1 MESRKNLYVWLSQRH
16 HQLSKEV
23 IHFGQR
29 YQRFLFARFSREEK
43 RALPFCSP
51 ALSPLKRTCLACSRF
66 FPGKITRF
74 DVISKRKS
82 FSLSS
87 YYYFLSA
94 RIKLGE
100 DSRDRYAKLINL
112 KREEKSLFSSNIF
125 ENSQQISI
133 TVIISEESLNFSS
146 N

>member
-1 MESRKNLYVWLSQRH
+1 MWLSQRH
-16 HQLSKEV
+16 HQLSKKV

-43 RALPFCSP
+43 RALPFSP

-82 FSLSS
+82 FSLSY
-87 YYYFLSA
+87 YYYFLLA

-100 DSRDRYAKLINL
+100 DSKDFYTKLINL
-112 KREEKSLFSSNIF
+112 KREEKSLFFSNIF
-125 ENSQQISI
+125 ENFQQIS

>member
-43 RALPFCSP
+43 RALPFSP

-87 YYYFLSA
+87 SYYFLSA

-100 DSRDRYAKLINL
+100 DSRDRYAKLIQF
-112 KREEKSLFSSNIF
+112 KKGRKISLFFKHLRKFSANF
-125 ENSQQISI
+125 DNSDY
-133 TVIISEESLNFSS
+133 L
-146 N
+146 

>member
-1 MESRKNLYVWLSQRH
+1 MAQ
-16 HQLSKEV
+16 SKTPSTLLEV

-51 ALSPLKRTCLACSRF
+51 ALSPLKRTCFACSRF

-94 RIKLGE
+94 RIKLGK
-100 DSRDRYAKLINL
+100 DSRDCYAKLIQF
-112 KREEKSLFSSNIF
+112 KKGREISLFSNIF

-133 TVIISEESLNFSS
+133 TVITYKESLNFSS

>member
-51 ALSPLKRTCLACSRF
+51 ALSPLKRTCFACSRF

-94 RIKLGE
+94 RIKLGK
-100 DSRDRYAKLINL
+100 DSRDCYAKLIQF
-112 KREEKSLFSSNIF
+112 KKGREISLFSNIF

-133 TVIISEESLNFSS
+133 TVIISEKSLNFSS